1 MAPSQG
7 TVHTESQQDAASGP
21 LAPGSI
27 SLRMYPHDL
36 DAEQLIAELCAQAKL
51 AEACGFDGLMTSEHH
66 GGFRAYL
73 PNPLQIAGFLLDAT
87 ESIWAGPCPLLL
99 PLRHWTQVAEDLAWL
114 AARYPGRVAAG
125 FAAGGLDRDFE
136 LAELPFEENM
146 QRFKAALPKV
156 VGALRGEAESPL
168 GDDLALFACRERPI
182 PCIAASMS
190 PTASRRAGALG
201 IGILC
206 DSLQSVDRLAEIAG
220 AHREA
225 CREGA
230 AISAS
235 RILIRRVWV
244 GPPPGE
250 KVEAQADFYRAYA
263 SEKAQAQWGDEQL
276 IAGESGAEVAEQL
289 AETLRQSGSDA
300 LNLRLH
306 IHGNP
311 PTQVREQIER
321 VGTEVL
327 PLLRGELA
335 RP

>member
-1 MAPSQG
+1 ML
-7 TVHTESQQDAASGP
+7 AASPP

-36 DAEQLIAELCAQAKL
+36 DAEPLIAELCAQAKL
-51 AEACGFDGLMTSEHH
+51 AETCGYDGLMTSEHH

-73 PNPLQIAGFLLDAT
+73 PNPVQIAGFLLDAT

-114 AARYPGRVAAG
+114 AARHPGRVAAG

-136 LAELPFEENM
+136 LAELPFEENL

-156 VGALRGEAESPL
+156 IAALRGVAESPL
-168 GDDLALFACRERPI
+168 GDDLALVACREQPI
-182 PCIAASMS
+182 PSVAAAMS
-190 PTASRRAGALG
+190 RAAARRAGALG

-206 DSLQSVDRLAEIAG
+206 DSLQSVDRLARIAG

-225 CREGA
+225 CPEGA
-230 AISAS
+230 AIQTP
-235 RILIRRVWV
+235 RILIRRAWV
-244 GPPPGE
+244 GTPPRE
-250 KVEAQADFYRAYA
+250 KVEAQVEFYRAYA
-263 SEKAQAQWGDEQL
+263 ADAAQAHWGGEEL
-276 IAGESGAEVAEQL
+276 IAGDSADEVAERL
-289 AETLRQSGSDA
+289 ADTLRQSGCDA

-306 IHGNP
+306 IHGAP

-327 PLLRGELA
+327 PPLRRELA
-335 RP
+335 RR